1 MVYLTTKPQPAKTK
15 LENSPE
21 MKKLLTEIKS
31 YNSLVDGPLAK
42 ILDSTSKSWPPPK
55 GKLMTSDVLWFI
67 NLSDAFKLKP
77 TDGVYT
83 LITKAQDW
91 QTDLKKLLSVGE
103 YSKGEPAA
111 VLKKL
116 QKSLANLY
124 ALSMEVYE
132 ADLDSNTY
140 RYPIGR
146 TNSYKGPSAIS

>member
-67 NLSDAFKLKP
+67 NLSSSASFLWAAIVSAAWGI
-77 TDGVYT
+77 GVSFMS
-83 LITKAQDW
+83 L
-91 QTDLKKLLSVGE
+91 V
-103 YSKGEPAA
+103 
-111 VLKKL
+111 
-116 QKSLANLY
+116 SLAYFLFPRFILGLY
-124 ALSMEVYE
+124 TSDPAGLATGTALLAV
-132 ADLDSNTY
+132 A
-140 RYPIGR
+140 
-146 TNSYKGPSAIS
+146 